1 VSREGVPGAVRHG
14 DDRRWGRRSLA
25 ERSRDADGLG
35 ALSRLA
41 HEDEH
46 VAGAER
52 GEPEV
57 EQLGGVVH
65 RRGDALGGQIGA
77 GRVAG
82 VVRAAHPRQDDP
94 PAAGRGRRLAERV
107 RACDR
112 GGRSPPHGV
121 GLARDL
127 GDEWVRKVS

>member
-1 VSREGVPGAVRHG
+1 
-14 DDRRWGRRSLA
+14 LA
-25 ERSRDADGLG
+25 D
-35 ALSRLA
+35 
-41 HEDEH
+41 EDEH

-52 GEPEV
+52 GEPEM

-65 RRGDALGGQIGA
+65 RRRDALRGEERA
-77 GRVAG
+77 RRVAG

-94 PAAGRGRRLAERV
+94 SAAGGGRRLGEQI
-107 RACDR
+107 RAFASR
-112 GGRSPPHGV
+112 RPPPPHGV